1 MPSADDYYQDKFP
14 YPEDKVVT
22 LPNGVRCLV
31 GKHTYG
37 IELIQHYT
45 WSSATSFNIGRFC
58 SIAHTKFFLGGNH
71 LTHHIAQGLF
81 LSKYF
86 NSSNSLEEKYSE
98 VWNAQS
104 TNGNITIGNDVWIGN
119 YSTVM
124 SGITI
129 GDGAVIAANAHIV
142 KDVLPYTIVGGNPG
156 REIKHRFDYEI
167 VELLLELKWWEF
179 DDLFINEM
187 LPILKS
193 NPSIPVLKGLID
205 STKVLPRTKAF

>member
-1 MPSADDYYQDKFP
+1 M
-14 YPEDKVVT
+14 
-22 LPNGVRCLV
+22 
-31 GKHTYG
+31 
-37 IELIQHYT
+37 ELNL
-45 WSSATSFNIGRFC
+45 FNIILGVQLHH
-58 SIAHTKFFLGGNH
+58 SILEDFV
-71 LTHHIAQGLF
+71 
-81 LSKYF
+81 SKYF

-179 DDLFINEM
+179 DDLFINDM